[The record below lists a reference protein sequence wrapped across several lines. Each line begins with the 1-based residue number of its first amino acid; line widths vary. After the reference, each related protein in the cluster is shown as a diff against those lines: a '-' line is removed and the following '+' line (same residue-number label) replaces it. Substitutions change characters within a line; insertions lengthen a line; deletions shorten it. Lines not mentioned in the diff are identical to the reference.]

1 MNLASRFF
9 DMLAPGDQRPAI
21 REAGGAIVS
30 RAVLRQHIVGL
41 QHTLAARG
49 FAKGDTVVIQA
60 PTGAPFAAA
69 AIAVAALG
77 GVSLLAEPGLGDEVY
92 SQRLMV
98 ARPRWTLVHPAVL
111 RANRIPGARRFLAR
125 REVMVPPL
133 LPKGPDLTQ
142 LTLSSLALR
151 RMAADNS
158 KVPIVEDMAAR
169 DDVAIIFT
177 GGTTSLPK
185 GVRLSHDAV
194 AHTLDNIA
202 LLATGAD
209 AETLIA
215 DTPMQALFGL
225 ALGQKVLATRGRT
238 RRRAALVRSL
248 IGSGEAD
255 AYFGSPF
262 VWTEMMEQAGPER
275 RPLPSSL
282 KAVFLGGA
290 PVTREFLVALRGWL
304 PPETRLSIVYGLT
317 EAGPVA
323 HASDREKIAWEGEG
337 DLLGHLMPGTS
348 ATIDDNGEIA
358 IAGPTLFTGYVGQ
371 DKIARGGSFATG
383 DLGRLVDIDGETMLV
398 LMGRAKDMIIRAAV
412 NIYPATLEAG
422 LRALTDH
429 DGKRMLREAALIG
442 LWDEAR
448 QDEAVVLCWQPM
460 SGTVVDEAALTRA
473 VVSVTGE
480 AARPDFMLRCDPI
493 PVTGRQNKVD
503 KQALRALAAE
513 RFGLKT
519 TPIERR
525 GRR

>member
-1 MNLASRFF
+1 MNLASRYF
-9 DMLAPGDQRPAI
+9 DTLAPGDNRPAV

-30 RAVLRQHIVGL
+30 RGELRQHIIGL
-41 QHTLAARG
+41 QHTLTARG
-49 FAKGDTVVIQA
+49 FKKGDTVVIQA

-69 AIAVAALG
+69 TIAVAALG

-92 SQRLMV
+92 ARRLMM

-111 RANRIPGARRFLAR
+111 WANRIPGARGLLAR
-125 REVMVPPL
+125 REILVPPL
-133 LPKGPDLTQ
+133 LPTGPNLRQ
-142 LTLSSLALR
+142 LTLSSSALR
-151 RMAADNS
+151 RMAAGNA
-158 KVPIVEDMAAR
+158 KVPTVEDMDAR
-169 DDVAIIFT
+169 DDVAVIFT

-185 GVRLSHDAV
+185 GVRLSHGAV

-202 LLATGAD
+202 LLASGTG

-225 ALGQKVLATRGRT
+225 ALGRKVLATRGRT
-238 RRRAALVRSL
+238 RKRAALVRSL
-248 IGSGEAD
+248 VDSGEAD

-262 VWTEMMEQAGPER
+262 VWMEMMEQAGPGR
-275 RPLPSSL
+275 RRLPSSL

-290 PVTREFLVALRGWL
+290 PVTREFLATLRAWL
-304 PPETRLSIVYGLT
+304 SPETKVSIVYGLT
-317 EAGPVA
+317 EAGPVT
-323 HASDREKIAWEGEG
+323 HASDREKINWDGEG
-337 DLLGHLMPGTS
+337 DLLGHLMPGTR
-348 ATIDDNGEIA
+348 ATIDDKGEIA

-371 DKIARGGSFATG
+371 SEIRKGSTFATG
-383 DLGRLVDIDGETMLV
+383 DLGRLVEIDGEEMLV

-422 LRALTDH
+422 LRGLTDH
-429 DGKRMLREAALIG
+429 AGKRMLREAALIG
-442 LWDEAR
+442 LWDETK

-460 SGTVVDEAALTRA
+460 PGTVVDEAALARA

-480 AARPDFMLRCDPI
+480 AARPNFMLRCDPI

-519 TPIERR
+519 TPMERR
-525 GRR
+525 KGP